1 MVLNYEEQC
10 WSLLM
15 PLPSSLSLIFFDQNF
30 LRRLLPSSICSPL
43 LSSHQLS
50 KRSASLKL
58 TNVFKEG
65 EKENCFLGLSPTLVS
80 PDYTGKSALFV
91 VSEYSQILVKR
102 LTWVFPDKTKWHW
115 KIPIYNLPFS
125 NSPFWEE
132 GYGVHSGANMCR
144 DIGWQ
149 SRYCFNSQY
158 LNWKRPRPPPFH
170 IQSIIFFNQQMNIAF
185 EFCFDTK
192 TKGKRYLPQVS
203 TMKF

>member
-1 MVLNYEEQC
+1 
-10 WSLLM
+10 M

-58 TNVFKEG
+58 TNVFKKSKRKDG
-65 EKENCFLGLSPTLVS
+65 FLGLSPTSVS
-80 PDYTGKSALFV
+80 PDYYTVKSAIFV
-91 VSEYSQILVKR
+91 VWEFADSKC
-102 LTWVFPDKTKWHW
+102 LTTGDTRVIPDKTIKWYW

-158 LNWKRPRPPPFH
+158 LNWKRPRPPSFPH
-170 IQSIIFFNQQMNIAF
+170 PINLIFQLTNEHLVRILLRCQN
-185 EFCFDTK
+185 
-192 TKGKRYLPQVS
+192 KREKISPSSVNHEILNS
-203 TMKF
+203 TL